1 MVIVLLTQ
9 SAAMVAPVH
18 SGRHGRSAIAQHHSV
33 ARSSLVCSTSIGING
48 WSVSSSDIP
57 DSSALS
63 LAAVN
68 DARDAL
74 TVASSHLRRSFG
86 VGASA
91 VVVSPAHQHANHVC
105 SVVADHAELR
115 CIHAWSCLL
124 ALICFSTSFALL
136 ILMFSGEGGSCN
148 VILSFLICF
157 TCSTSFYYCVCLAA
171 PLRCNHAW
179 PGLLAFSQGGGFT
192 TSSGPGSLSS
202 LNVRLFGERGSCT
215 ADSGLLVCLNN
226 SFDFDFLVRLVDD
239 SLASSRGGRG
249 CTCGNG
255 TSTPPPVQQCCTS
268 GLPHQQATL
277 GTALPF
283 LAPGDGQILG
293 EVTSLLAPGYGQ
305 AQEVGQITSAS
316 QCAAFPSYPMLTQC
330 WVDTGPMERAW
341 GQIAAAP
348 DVGFANAHF
357 LVPPGQMVLPIS
369 PGHLLAPGDGHG
381 TDGALL
387 APGDGQMV
395 LPISPGHL
403 LAPVD
408 GHGNSLLG

>member
-1 MVIVLLTQ
+1 M
-9 SAAMVAPVH
+9 
-18 SGRHGRSAIAQHHSV
+18 
-33 ARSSLVCSTSIGING
+33 
-48 WSVSSSDIP
+48 
-57 DSSALS
+57 
-63 LAAVN
+63 
-68 DARDAL
+68 
-74 TVASSHLRRSFG
+74 
-86 VGASA
+86 
-91 VVVSPAHQHANHVC
+91 
-105 SVVADHAELR
+105 
-115 CIHAWSCLL
+115 
-124 ALICFSTSFALL
+124 
-136 ILMFSGEGGSCN
+136 
-148 VILSFLICF
+148 ILSFVICF

-179 PGLLAFSQGGGFT
+179 PGLLAFSQGGNFT

-305 AQEVGQITSAS
+305 ILGEVTSLLAPGYGQILGEVTSLLAPGYGQAQEVGQITSAS
-316 QCAAFPSYPMLTQC
+316 QCAAFPSYPMLT
-330 WVDTGPMERAW
+330 
-341 GQIAAAP
+341 
-348 DVGFANAHF
+348 
-357 LVPPGQMVLPIS
+357 
-369 PGHLLAPGDGHG
+369 
-381 TDGALL
+381 
-387 APGDGQMV
+387 
-395 LPISPGHL
+395 
-403 LAPVD
+403 
-408 GHGNSLLG
+408 